1 MKKLILL
8 FTVLSLFVISANSQ
22 IRWPFGNANEPA
34 GDTTN
39 DTIDISSQLTR
50 GLNYLVISNDT
61 NMVINVT
68 TTSTSWAKGDLLFI
82 EATEGTANADTIRYG
97 TNITG
102 LYDAIPSGKTA
113 VSTFI
118 WNGTAW
124 VKVSAIQI
132 D

>member
-1 MKKLILL
+1 MKKSAIISIL
-8 FTVLSLFVISANSQ
+8 FVMVLSVNSQ
-22 IRWPFGNANEPA
+22 IRWPFGEANTVTGGA
-34 GDTTN
+34 N
-39 DTIDISSQLTR
+39 DTVDISSQLTR
-50 GLNYLVISNDT
+50 GLNYYVIDNDT

-68 TTSTSWAKGDLLFI
+68 TVSTSWKTGDLLLI
-82 EATEGTANADTIRYG
+82 EATEGTAVADTLRYG

-113 VSTFI
+113 ISTFI

-124 VKVSAIQI
+124 VKLSAIQI